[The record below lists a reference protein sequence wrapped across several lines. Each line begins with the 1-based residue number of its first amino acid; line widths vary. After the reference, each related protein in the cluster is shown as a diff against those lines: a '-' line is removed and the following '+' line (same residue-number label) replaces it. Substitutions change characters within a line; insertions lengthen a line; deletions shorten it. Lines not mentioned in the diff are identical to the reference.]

1 MEIIKVKYTPVMIK
15 KIFTRAF
22 DYSYENIKKEIRE

>member
-1 MEIIKVKYTPVMIK
+1 MIK

-22 DYSYENIKKEIRE
+22 DYSYENIEKEIRDRIIFLRN